1 MPTGDLLCPRWCV
14 TYKKGKS
21 NGRHGCF
28 GRMWW
33 DEIQPTV
40 LGRAEPHNLRLV
52 HPAQSRVVTI
62 RENARAQVHLL
73 NILMPWQFS
82 LSAALADVY
91 DIPSADTSTPVPAM
105 KLMSWRLFTSGFR
118 SARCQHSGDST
129 LTEARARSCS
139 LIVMKGL
146 PGFQNPR
153 SRLRRCMAA
162 RRASRTT
169 LCSWA

>member
-62 RENARAQVHLL
+62 RENARAQARKHQPAHV
-73 NILMPWQFS
+73 S
-82 LSAALADVY
+82 LSCRIL
-91 DIPSADTSTPVPAM
+91 
-105 KLMSWRLFTSGFR
+105 
-118 SARCQHSGDST
+118 HSMP
-129 LTEARARSCS
+129 C
-139 LIVMKGL
+139 IVM
-146 PGFQNPR
+146 
-153 SRLRRCMAA
+153 
-162 RRASRTT
+162 
-169 LCSWA
+169 